1 VPRLLL
7 STLWER
13 AATSKQWHL
22 RNLAAC
28 ATGAGQQHQLALP
41 LSETIRAW
49 LHYGT
54 RKPSRQSSPSPSLH
68 HETLVAWPAP
78 SRHSHLQ
85 RQRHRHRHLPS
96 PSAHRLYL
104 WLHRKRSTRCSAPS
118 GGYRGRRKVTSGK
131 EIRGH
136 QHHRPL
142 PSEKRMLRTLSI
154 RKYWTRSPILHRC
167 IPMTRKRSSTHP
179 SRLSSANLHRRR

>member
-1 VPRLLL
+1 MQGRSNCAATVAL
-7 STLWER
+7 TLWER

-41 LSETIRAW
+41 LSETTRAW

-54 RKPSRQSSPSPSLH
+54 RKPSRQSSRSPSLH
-68 HETLVAWPAP
+68 HETLVALPAP

-85 RQRHRHRHLPS
+85 LPRHLPS
-96 PSAHRLYL
+96 PSARP
-104 WLHRKRSTRCSAPS
+104 WLRRKRSTRCFAP
-118 GGYRGRRKVTSGK
+118 GDHRGRRRPRSGK
-131 EIRGH
+131 ETRGP
-136 QHHRPL
+136 QHHRPS
-142 PSEKRMLRTLSI
+142 PSEKRMQRTLSI

-167 IPMTRKRSSTHP
+167 IPMTRKRSSKHP
-179 SRLSSANLHRRR
+179 SRLSSANLHRRRCR